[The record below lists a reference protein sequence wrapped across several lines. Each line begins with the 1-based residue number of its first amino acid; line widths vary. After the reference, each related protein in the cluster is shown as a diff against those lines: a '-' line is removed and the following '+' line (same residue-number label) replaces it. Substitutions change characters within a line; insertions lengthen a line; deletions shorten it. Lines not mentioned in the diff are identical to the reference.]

1 MIRYFFSPLWQSI
14 KNLKRNFWMAFASIT
29 SMFITLT
36 LLGVVSAVLLN
47 VEKVASNAE
56 DKVQISVYLDYDS
69 TDGAKEVTDLAGQ
82 TSANAN
88 YHKIYNQIKAID
100 GVKSITYSS
109 KDQELKKLQKTSPDT
124 FKSLE
129 GDANPLQDVYYI
141 KVSKDSQVKSVA
153 KAIKKISGVE
163 DVTYGGS
170 DADQMISF
178 LRGVRLWGII
188 GVIAFIIIA
197 ILLTSN
203 TVRLTIRARK
213 RDIEIMRL
221 VGAKNSYIRGPFFFE
236 GAWVGLLGAILPAL
250 LIYYG
255 YDFAYKH
262 FMPELQVNNLSLY
275 PINPYVY
282 GLIGALF
289 VIGVI
294 IGSLGS
300 VLSMRRYLKF

>member
-109 KDQELKKLQKTSPDT
+109 KDQEFKKLQKTSPDT

-236 GAWVGLLGAILPAL
+236 GAWIGVFGAILPAIIL
-250 LIYYG
+250 YFGYQFVYKDLVSNYKGMVLYTPQEFLPYG
-255 YDFAYKH
+255 IGGLFA
-262 FMPELQVNNLSLY
+262 FG
-275 PINPYVY
+275 II
-282 GLIGALF
+282 IGAF
-289 VIGVI
+289 A
-294 IGSLGS
+294 ST
-300 VLSMRRYLKF
+300 LSMRRYLRT

>member
-88 YHKIYNQIKAID
+88 Y
-100 GVKSITYSS
+100 
-109 KDQELKKLQKTSPDT
+109 QKTSPDT

-236 GAWVGLLGAILPAL
+236 GAWIGVFGAILPAIIL
-250 LIYYG
+250 YFGYQFVYKDLVSNYKGMVLYTPQEFLPYG
-255 YDFAYKH
+255 IGGLFA
-262 FMPELQVNNLSLY
+262 FG
-275 PINPYVY
+275 II
-282 GLIGALF
+282 IGAF
-289 VIGVI
+289 A
-294 IGSLGS
+294 ST
-300 VLSMRRYLKF
+300 LSMRRYLRT

>member
-14 KNLKRNFWMAFASIT
+14 KNLKRNFWMTFASIT
-29 SMFITLT
+29 SMVITLA

-47 VEKVASNAE
+47 VEKVASNVE
-56 DKVQISVYLDYDS
+56 NKVQISVYLNYDS
-69 TDGAKEVTDLAGQ
+69 TDGAKEITDLSGQ
-82 TSANAN
+82 TGANPN
-88 YHKIYNQIKAID
+88 YHKIYNQIKKID

-153 KAIKKISGVE
+153 KSIKKISGVE

-178 LRGVRLWGII
+178 LRGVRLWGIV
-188 GVIAFIIIA
+188 GVVAFIIIA

-236 GAWVGLLGAILPAL
+236 GAWIGVLGAILPTIIL
-250 LIYYG
+250 YVGYQFVYKDLVSNYKGLVLYTPQEFLPYG
-255 YDFAYKH
+255 
-262 FMPELQVNNLSLY
+262 
-275 PINPYVY
+275 
-282 GLIGALF
+282 IGALF
-289 VIGVI
+289 AFGII
-294 IGSLGS
+294 IGAFAST
-300 VLSMRRYLKF
+300 LSMRRYLRT